1 MKNFFYSLPF
11 LPLFLVG
18 LGVAPSA
25 QAGLSARPYG
35 MVYDSGLDLTWL
47 QDANYAATQ
56 FINSNGTQGS
66 DGGGM
71 DWSAANAWANSLVFA
86 GNTGWRLP
94 TADGSCDYAT
104 NCNTSELGHLFYVSL
119 GGTRDTPITDS
130 HNASF
135 NLFLNLQSTGYWT
148 QTAFATDPSNNAWNF
163 DFFDG
168 TQLPYDKNV
177 HFLGW
182 AVHAGD
188 VIAIPE
194 PGPLLLALAGML
206 GWIAVAGIRTRR
218 DRLRHLDRRFAGNT
232 AGAGYSRLLFHAA
245 TSRRTPTL

>member
-1 MKNFFYSLPF
+1 MKNFHYSPPF
-11 LPLFLVG
+11 LLLLLLAG

-35 MVYDSGLDLTWL
+35 MVYDSDLNLTWL

-56 FINSNGTQGS
+56 YINSNGAQGS
-66 DGGGM
+66 DGGAM
-71 DWSAANAWANSLVFA
+71 DWATANAWANTLVFA

-94 TADGSCDYAT
+94 TADGSCDDST
-104 NCNTSELGHLFYVSL
+104 DCITSELGHLFYTGL

-130 HNASF
+130 HNANF
-135 NLFLNLQSTGYWT
+135 DLFINLQATGYWT
-148 QTAFATDPSNNAWNF
+148 QTAFTTDPNNANNAWNF

-168 TQLPYDKNV
+168 TQLPYDQNV
-177 HFLGW
+177 QFLSW

-194 PGPLLLALAGML
+194 PGSVLLLLAGML
-206 GWIAVAGIRTRR
+206 GWIAVGRNKPVLSAVEGVAQRPFPA
-218 DRLRHLDRRFAGNT
+218 LK
-232 AGAGYSRLLFHAA
+232 
-245 TSRRTPTL
+245 

>member
-1 MKNFFYSLPF
+1 MKNLHCSLPH
-11 LPLFLVG
+11 LLLLAGLVF
-18 LGVAPSA
+18 APSS

-35 MVYDSGLDLTWL
+35 MVYDSDLNLTWL

-56 FINSNGTQGS
+56 FINSNGAQGS
-66 DGGGM
+66 DGGAM
-71 DWSAANAWANSLVFA
+71 DWTTANAWANTLVFA

-104 NCNTSELGHLFYVSL
+104 DCTASELGHLFYVGL

-135 NLFLNLQSTGYWT
+135 DLFINLQATGYWT
-148 QTAFATDPSNNAWNF
+148 QTELVTDTGFAWNF
-163 DFFDG
+163 DFTDG
-168 TQLPYDKNV
+168 TQLPYDKNIP
-177 HFLGW
+177 FLGW

-194 PGPLLLALAGML
+194 PGPLPLLLAGML
-206 GWIAVAGIRTRR
+206 GWIAVARKRS
-218 DRLRHLDRRFAGNT
+218 LRGLIPAF
-232 AGAGYSRLLFHAA
+232 FHAA